1 MKIDGSQEGKDIMF
15 KNEDKYLKSLK
26 KKDRYHFSIPFE
38 YIKKNLGN
46 DNYDIA
52 VTKMEVDVKWSDSE
66 LGYIISYHVPKMHL
80 IKRSEGNG
88 TEADFYNYD
97 VEPIVLDKLRALG
110 ITAEALVGGTGT
122 W

>member
-1 MKIDGSQEGKDIMF
+1 M
-15 KNEDKYLKSLK
+15 
-26 KKDRYHFSIPFE
+26 
-38 YIKKNLGN
+38 
-46 DNYDIA
+46 
-52 VTKMEVDVKWSDSE
+52 
-66 LGYIISYHVPKMHL
+66 PKMHL
-80 IKRSEGNG
+80 IKRSERNG

>member
-1 MKIDGSQEGKDIMF
+1 MF
-15 KNEDKYLKSLK
+15 KNEDENLKSLK

-46 DNYDIA
+46 NNYDIA

-66 LGYIISYHVPKMHL
+66 LGYVISYRVPKMHL

-97 VEPIVLDKLRALG
+97 VEPIVLGKLKAMG
-110 ITAEALVGGTGT
+110 IIAEALVNGTGT